1 MVQPSKIRV
10 SSCFATQIITQ
21 GGIHERDQDS
31 VEPCHL
37 PSKSCSA
44 HEYCD
49 EMLAGKG
56 NCKRS
61 LLNPY
66 LKKASPR

>member
-21 GGIHERDQDS
+21 GGINERDQDS

-49 EMLAGKG
+49 G
-56 NCKRS
+56 
-61 LLNPY
+61 
-66 LKKASPR
+66 